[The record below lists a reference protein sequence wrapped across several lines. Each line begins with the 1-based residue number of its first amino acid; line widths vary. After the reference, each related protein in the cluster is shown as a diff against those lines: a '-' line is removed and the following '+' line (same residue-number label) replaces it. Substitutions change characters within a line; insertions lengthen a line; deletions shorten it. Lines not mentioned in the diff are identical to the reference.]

1 MAKLKVDIRES
12 IELNNNKYDSF
23 NSYEVQD
30 VNEID
35 KRITTIPVHEQEIAY
50 ISGSIGRGAFITTDV
65 RYMRFTNIGN
75 SEGDSQAHINL
86 TFRNTN
92 DAEFAIKIPN
102 GGSFMYQGIS
112 GSGVAGT
119 LAASGS
125 ALSGSQLF
133 YGSGSTTDDVF
144 GSLSTITAKS
154 SGSACDIEYF
164 IASN

>member
-1 MAKLKVDIRES
+1 MAKLKIDIRES

-23 NSYEVQD
+23 NSYEIAS

-35 KRITTIPVHEQEIAY
+35 KRITTIPVTEQEIAY
-50 ISGSIGRGAFITTDV
+50 VSGSIGRGVFITTDV

-75 SEGDSQAHINL
+75 STDPQAFVNL

-92 DAEFAIKIPN
+92 DAEFAVKIPN

-125 ALSGSQLF
+125 ALSGSELF
-133 YGSGSTTDDVF
+133 ITGSTTSDGVF
-144 GSLSTITAKS
+144 GSLFTITAKS

>member
-1 MAKLKVDIRES
+1 MAKLKIDIRES

-23 NSYEVQD
+23 NTYTIESI
-30 VNEID
+30 NEIS
-35 KRITTIPVHEQEIAY
+35 KRITTVPVHEQEIAY
-50 ISGSIGRGAFITTDV
+50 VSGSIGRGAFITSDV
-65 RYMRFTNIGN
+65 RYMRFTNMGN
-75 SEGDSQAHINL
+75 SVDPVADVLL
-86 TFRNTN
+86 TFKNTN
-92 DAEFAIKIPN
+92 DAEFAVKIPN
-102 GGSFMYQGIS
+102 GGSFLYQGIS

-133 YGSGSTTDDVF
+133 ITGSTTSDDVF

-154 SGSACDIEYF
+154 SGSSCDIEYF

>member
-1 MAKLKVDIRES
+1 MAKLKIDIRES

-23 NSYEVQD
+23 NTYTVD
-30 VNEID
+30 AINEID
-35 KRITTIPVHEQEIAY
+35 KRITTVPTSEQEIAW

-65 RYMRFTNIGN
+65 RYMRFTNVGN
-75 SEGDSQAHINL
+75 GADPQAYINL

-92 DAEFAIKIPN
+92 DAEFAVKIPN

-112 GSGVAGT
+112 GSGVTGT

-133 YGSGSTTDDVF
+133 ITGSTTTDDVF
-144 GSLSTITAKS
+144 GSLYTITAKS